1 MIRAEQRGELEMQLR
16 RPGRAEAEAGLR
28 AMRQLAIARG
38 EFGAASRNLI
48 AAAQR
53 QVLHTEIDIDSLPPI
68 TPEELAAAFDD
79 PALARQFVQGMTVVS
94 LADGPTTEAQA
105 KLMAAY
111 ARALGV
117 DEPAV
122 RVLSELAHH
131 HMILF
136 RLDFLRRSHIADMVR
151 GAVHRDGFIATA
163 KSLAAFRGMREDP
176 AVATRYQALGRLPPD
191 TLGHAFWKHCTD
203 NGFAFPGAPF
213 GFPEAGVYHDFTH
226 VLSGYSTKP
235 EGEIQVSG
243 FVAGYKKHTP
253 IFMILFV
260 MLTFSAGVNVTPV
273 PQPDS
278 VAILAQDGLADAFFI
293 AVDRGARLP
302 IDLSDGWD
310 HWAWVEKPLAQA
322 RAELNIVPL
331 G

>member
-1 MIRAEQRGELEMQLR
+1 MQLL
-16 RPGRAEAEAGLR
+16 RPGPREAEAGLR
-28 AMRQLAIARG
+28 AMRQLAAARG
-38 EFGAASRNLI
+38 EVGTASRNLL

-53 QVLHTEIDIDSLPPI
+53 QVLHTDLDIDALPPI
-68 TPEELAAAFDD
+68 GPDELAASFHD
-79 PALARQFVQGMTVVS
+79 PMLARQFVQGMMIVS
-94 LADGPTTEAQA
+94 LADGPTTEAQS
-105 KLMAAY
+105 KLMSSY
-111 ARALGV
+111 AHALGV
-117 DEPAV
+117 DEPGL

-131 HMILF
+131 HVVLF
-136 RLDFLRRSHIADMVR
+136 RLDFLRRSHIADMLR
-151 GAVHRDGFIATA
+151 GAVQRDGFIATA
-163 KSLAAFRGMREDP
+163 KSFAAFRGMREDP
-176 AVATRYQALGRLPPD
+176 AVVARYEALERLPQD
-191 TLGHAFWKHCTD
+191 TVGYAFWKHCTD

-235 EGEIQVSG
+235 EGEVQIGG

-260 MLTFSAGVNVTPV
+260 MLTFGAGINVTPV
-273 PQPDS
+273 DQPNS
-278 VAILAQDGLADAFFI
+278 VGILAEPGLADAFFV
-293 AVDRGARLP
+293 AVERGSRVP

-322 RAELNIVPL
+322 RSELNIAPP